1 MRLEKNVL
9 RILDSKSEQDREL
22 VENAPKI
29 YEFLTPKAKDHFHKV
44 CSLLSSLNIP
54 WEISPFL
61 VRGLDYYC
69 HTVFEVVTSELG
81 SQSALGGGGRYDGLI
96 QALGGP
102 HLPAVGFAS
111 GLERILQVMLKQNFP
126 FPSSE
131 PPFVFFIALGED
143 ASKKSMELVSKLR
156 HANIPALA
164 DFSQKK
170 LSHILQIADESRA
183 KYVIVLGDRE
193 LASNELSLKE
203 MSTKKTTPLTMDA
216 LMQTLV
222 GLHQPNKVLYD

>member
-1 MRLEKNVL
+1 
-9 RILDSKSEQDREL
+9 
-22 VENAPKI
+22 
-29 YEFLTPKAKDHFHKV
+29 
-44 CSLLSSLNIP
+44 
-54 WEISPFL
+54 
-61 VRGLDYYC
+61 
-69 HTVFEVVTSELG
+69 
-81 SQSALGGGGRYDGLI
+81 
-96 QALGGP
+96 
-102 HLPAVGFAS
+102 
-111 GLERILQVMLKQNFP
+111 
-126 FPSSE
+126 
-131 PPFVFFIALGED
+131 
-143 ASKKSMELVSKLR
+143 MELVSKLR